1 MSIEHERAAID
12 KIDDQI
18 LALLNERAKLAL
30 TISREKRRRASAQ
43 FSPARE
49 RQIFDRLIAANAGP
63 LPAEGLLS
71 IYREIIAVHRQ
82 LELPASIAYLGP
94 AGTFTH
100 MAVLR
105 KFGARADASPAESI
119 ADVFNQVEK
128 GSATFGVVP
137 MENSTEGVI
146 NDTLDMF
153 VESALDIC
161 AEIYLDIDH
170 YLVSRSAIEEVTRI
184 YSMRQPLAQCR
195 VWVKTNLPRAEL
207 QEMASTARAAQ
218 LAAQEPGSAAIATKL
233 AASLYDLNL
242 IGEKIQDS
250 PHNRTRFLVVGRAP
264 QPERSGHDKTS
275 IMFSVRHEAGALYRA
290 LAVLDKYDINMT
302 MIESRPTKKTPWEYI
317 FFVDIQGH
325 IADPPVAE
333 ALEHLRGAT
342 LFMRMLGSY
351 PEAE

>member
-1 MSIEHERAAID
+1 MTIERERALID
-12 KIDDQI
+12 QLDDQI
-18 LALLNERAKLAL
+18 LDLLNQRAKHALA
-30 TISREKRRRASAQ
+30 IARHKRRRAKDH

-49 RQIFDRLIAANAGP
+49 RQIFDRLLAANPGP
-63 LPAEGLLS
+63 LPDESVLS

-82 LELPASIAYLGP
+82 LEAPATIAYLGP

-105 KFGARADASPAESI
+105 KFGARAEASPAESI
-119 ADVFNQVEK
+119 GDIFSQVEK
-128 GSATFGVVP
+128 GAATFGVVP

-153 VESALDIC
+153 VESSLDIC
-161 AEIYLDIDH
+161 AETYLDVDH
-170 YLVSRSAIEEVTRI
+170 YLVSRSPIEEVTRI

-195 VWVKTNLPRAEL
+195 VWIKTNLPRAEL
-207 QEMASTARAAQ
+207 QEVSSTSRAAQ
-218 LAAQEPGSAAIATKL
+218 LAAQEPGSAAIATRL
-233 AASLYDLNL
+233 AAGMYDLNI

-250 PHNRTRFLVVGRAP
+250 PYNRTRFLVVGRASE
-264 QPERSGHDKTS
+264 PERSGHDKTS

-302 MIESRPTKKTPWEYI
+302 MIESRPTKKGAWEYI
-317 FFVDIQGH
+317 FFVDVQGH
-325 IADPPVAE
+325 VSDPPVAR
-333 ALEHLRGAT
+333 ALEHLGAAT
-342 LFMRMLGSY
+342 FFMRVLGSY